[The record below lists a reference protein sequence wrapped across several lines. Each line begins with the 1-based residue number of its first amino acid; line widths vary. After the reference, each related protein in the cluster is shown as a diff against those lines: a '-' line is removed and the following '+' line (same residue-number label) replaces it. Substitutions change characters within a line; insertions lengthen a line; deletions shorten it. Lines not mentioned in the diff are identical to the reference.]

1 MVIVKLSSRTECGML
16 FSSLNRPQGDP
27 TWNYLRPSPHV
38 VPYLYMKP
46 VEENIHECVILNG
59 FPNKLVSNSDDP
71 PNSFYS
77 SDLFTPHPTIQGAWK
92 FFGRLDDRIT
102 LTNGEKVL
110 PLPIEGRIRQDP
122 LVRDAVV
129 FGVGRPI
136 PGALIFRSDR
146 ATDLADK
153 EFIDLIWPAVKDA
166 NSRAEAFSQ
175 ISREMILPI
184 PATTECPSTDKGSI
198 KRAQVYRDFC
208 SEIDSAYED
217 LENRHDGQLEL
228 DAPGIE
234 DFIMTT
240 FHDRFNIRLP
250 SADTGFFAAGVDSLE
265 AIQMRGIIQRTMKL
279 RSHKLDTMVVFNC
292 GNATKLARYLHA
304 LQRGVVVEKEDEIKI
319 MSDMI
324 KTYSVFDK
332 HIPGSAPSSSTEKAV
347 GMLV

>member
-1 MVIVKLSSRTECGML
+1 ML

-46 VEENIHECVILNG
+46 LEANIHECVILDG
-59 FPNKLVSNSDDP
+59 FPNKLISNSDDP
-71 PNSFYS
+71 PNSFSS

-92 FFGRLDDRIT
+92 FIGRLDDRVT

-110 PLPIEGRIRQDP
+110 PLPIEGRIRHDP
-122 LVRDAVV
+122 LVRDVVV

-136 PGALIFRSDR
+136 PGALIFRSDS
-146 ATDLADK
+146 AAGLAD
-153 EFIDLIWPAVKDA
+153 EVFIDRIWSAVKDA
-166 NSRAEAFSQ
+166 NSRAEGFSQ
-175 ISREMILPI
+175 ISREMIRPL
-184 PATTECPSTDKGSI
+184 PATADCPSTDKGSI

-228 DAPGIE
+228 DTAGIE

-240 FHDRFNIRLP
+240 FRDQFNIHLP
-250 SADTGFFAAGVDSLE
+250 SAETGFFTAGVDSLE
-265 AIQMRGIIQRTMKL
+265 AIQMRGIIQKQMKL
-279 RSHKLDTMVVFNC
+279 GSHSLDTMVVFDC
-292 GNATKLARYLHA
+292 GNAAKLAKYLHA
-304 LQRGVVVEKEDEIKI
+304 LQTGGSVEKEDEIKI

-324 KTYSVFDK
+324 KAYSVFDN
-332 HIPGSAPSSSTEKAV
+332 HIPGSAPSSSTEKV
-347 GMLV
+347 VSLLV

>member
-1 MVIVKLSSRTECGML
+1 ML
-16 FSSLNRPQGDP
+16 FSSLNRPKGDS

-38 VPYLYMKP
+38 MPYLYMKP
-46 VEENIHECVILNG
+46 VEGNIHECVILDG
-59 FPNKLVSNSDDP
+59 FPNKLVSNSDNP

-92 FFGRLDDRIT
+92 FFGRLDDRVT
-102 LTNGEKVL
+102 LANGEKVL

-122 LVRDAVV
+122 LVRDTVV

-136 PGALIFRSDR
+136 PGALIFRSDS
-146 ATDLADK
+146 AAGLADK

-166 NSRAEAFSQ
+166 NSRAEGFSQ
-175 ISREMILPI
+175 ISREMICPL
-184 PATTECPSTDKGSI
+184 PATTDCPSTDKGSI
-198 KRAQVYRDFC
+198 KRAQVYRDFS

-240 FHDRFNIRLP
+240 FHDRFNIHLL
-250 SADTGFFAAGVDSLE
+250 SVEAGFFAAGANSLE
-265 AIQMRGIIQRTMKL
+265 AIQMRAIIQNTLKL
-279 RSHKLDTMVVFNC
+279 GSHKLDTMVVFNC
-292 GNATKLARYLHA
+292 GNAAKLAQYLHA
-304 LQRGVVVEKEDEIKI
+304 LQTGGSLEKEDEMKI

-324 KTYSVFDK
+324 ETYSVFDK
-332 HIPGSAPSSSTEKAV
+332 HIPGSATSSSTEKVV
-347 GMLV
+347 GLFV